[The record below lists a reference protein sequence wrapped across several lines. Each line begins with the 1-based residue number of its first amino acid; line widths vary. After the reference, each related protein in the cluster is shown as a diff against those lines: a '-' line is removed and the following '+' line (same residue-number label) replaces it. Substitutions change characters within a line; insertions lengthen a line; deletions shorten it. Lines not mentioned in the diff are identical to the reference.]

1 MWWFDTFL
9 DWRRPTQLVSSAPE
23 IDSKPEC
30 NDRQNR
36 TEFVNKPSCLS
47 GVASKWSKNGLNVE
61 IVARVKYGRGPE
73 TSRFQPHPREYKR
86 DGQNED
92 GEAGQAVPRGRSVV
106 VIPPD

>member
-1 MWWFDTFL
+1 
-9 DWRRPTQLVSSAPE
+9 
-23 IDSKPEC
+23 
-30 NDRQNR
+30 
-36 TEFVNKPSCLS
+36 
-47 GVASKWSKNGLNVE
+47 LNVE